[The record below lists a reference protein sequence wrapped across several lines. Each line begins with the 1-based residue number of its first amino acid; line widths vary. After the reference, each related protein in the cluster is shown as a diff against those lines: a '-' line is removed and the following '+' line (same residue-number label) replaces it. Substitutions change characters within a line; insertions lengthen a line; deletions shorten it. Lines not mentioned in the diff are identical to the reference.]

1 MESKS
6 EIIIVSNNK
15 IYDLSYTTKKSEDE
29 TFLEI
34 TIHPETESFYFYKFN
49 GTITNLIDQDKQWRK
64 FELTEVEDI
73 LKDNIENKTYELETS
88 EDYYILSLQIILN
101 NKKSKYGIKL
111 AKTLKEEDLVLKSGS
126 DTNLLNLHSKIL
138 VLSQEIKKSKINK
151 TQLVYDMPKNS
162 HSWLPQ
168 GRKEYPFDFTV
179 KSSGNLEF
187 IVHIELNQAHGLA
200 TWFYID
206 LEWENTSSG
215 EKGVYTLYNKQFYA
229 TESTQSGYYNLPTI
243 KANRIDNF
251 LKGVYKMKLI
261 LHQNS
266 GGSIFLLNYI
276 KLFSKNR

>member
-15 IYDLSYTTKKSEDE
+15 IYDLSFTTRKSEDE
-29 TFLEI
+29 TYLEI
-34 TIHPETESFYFYKFN
+34 SIHPETETIYFYKFN

-64 FELTEVEDI
+64 FEIFEVEDI
-73 LKDNIENKTYELETS
+73 LKDNIDNKTYELETT
-88 EDYYILSLQIILN
+88 EDHYILSLQIVLN
-101 NKKSKYGIKL
+101 NKKSKYSIKL
-111 AKTLKEEDLVLKSGS
+111 TKTLKDEDLVLKSDS

-138 VLSQEIKKSKINK
+138 GLTQEIKKSKINK
-151 TQLVYDMPKNS
+151 TQIIYDMPKNS

-168 GRKEYPFDFTV
+168 GRKEYPFDFTI
-179 KSSGNLEF
+179 KNSGNIEF
-187 IVHIELNQAHGLA
+187 IVNVELNQAHGLA
-200 TWFYID
+200 SWLYID
-206 LEWENTSSG
+206 LEWENSSSG
-215 EKGVYTLYNKQFYA
+215 EKGIHTLYNKHFYA

-243 KANRIDNF
+243 KASRIEVF
-251 LKGVYKMKLI
+251 LKGFYKMKLV